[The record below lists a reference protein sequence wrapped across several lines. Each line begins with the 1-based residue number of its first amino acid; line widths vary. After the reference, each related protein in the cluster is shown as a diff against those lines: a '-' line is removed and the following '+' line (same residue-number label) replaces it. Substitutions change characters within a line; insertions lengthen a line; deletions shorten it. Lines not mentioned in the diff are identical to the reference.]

1 MLNSAASSQVQAHTS
16 TSLNQVQHAS
26 ATDKMGIQ
34 GDARRYDE
42 SFFAQLCC
50 AYQGFLMHLDS
61 YSRREVVVLE
71 CN

>member
-1 MLNSAASSQVQAHTS
+1 MLNSAASCQVQAHTS

-26 ATDKMGIQ
+26 ATDKVGIQ
-34 GDARRYDE
+34 GDARRFFA
-42 SFFAQLCC
+42 FFAQLCC
-50 AYQGFLMHLDS
+50 AYQGSLMHLDS